1 MIVITGA
8 TGHIGNVL
16 VRELLKNG
24 EYIRA
29 FVYSHE
35 DASSLDGLMVEKFI
49 GDVTDFSSLIEAFKG
64 ADVVYHLAGI
74 VSISSGQKKLLNSVN
89 AEGTKNVVK
98 ACIKAGVRRLVY
110 TSSVHAIVE
119 APNGTAIDETSPF
132 DPDRVTGDYAKS
144 KALASL
150 AVLEGVKNGLDAV
163 IVCPSG
169 VIGPYDYKISE
180 LGHIML
186 DYINKRL
193 KAYINGAYDFVDVRD
208 VVNGMILACKK
219 GRTGE
224 SYILSGE
231 RITIKDILNILEK
244 LTGIKKPS
252 FKVPLWLV
260 RLAAFF
266 TPIYYKLTHTKP
278 RFTSYSIKVLKSNCL
293 ISSDKSKR
301 ELGYSPRPIYKS
313 IEDSIKWFKR
323 MGYVKSPLK
332 LRVCRICKIRK
343 NLEKA

>member
-1 MIVITGA
+1 MIVVTGA

-24 EYIRA
+24 EYVRA
-29 FVYSHE
+29 FVYPHE
-35 DASSLDGLMVEKFI
+35 DTSSLDGLVVEKFM
-49 GDVTDFSSLIEAFKG
+49 GDVTDLSSLIEAFKG

-110 TSSVHAIVE
+110 TSSVHAVVE
-119 APNGTAIDETSPF
+119 APKGTTIDETYPF
-132 DPDRVTGDYAKS
+132 DPDRVVGDYAKS
-144 KALASL
+144 KAIASL

-169 VIGPYDYKISE
+169 VIGPYDYRISE
-180 LGHIML
+180 LGHIIL

-193 KAYINGAYDFVDVRD
+193 KAYITGAYDFVDVRD

-224 SYILSGE
+224 TYILSGE
-231 RITIKDILNILEK
+231 RITIKDILNILEN

-260 RLAAFF
+260 KLAALF
-266 TPIYYKLTHTKP
+266 TPIYYKLTNTKP

-293 ISSDKSKR
+293 ISSDKAKR
-301 ELGYSPRPIYKS
+301 ELGYSPRHISKS
-313 IEDSIKWFKR
+313 IEDSIKWFKQ

-332 LRVCRICKIRK
+332 LKVCRICKIRK
-343 NLEKA
+343 NLGKA